1 MRAPVDRLPMRSP
14 HVLSPEKASA
24 PPRLSTRRL
33 VIGLV
38 LTAAVAIV
46 ALTVNGKG
54 DEGSGPALAQ
64 AGPSSGYLV
73 RSGDTISSV
82 AYVHGVSKE
91 RLMEANDL
99 TPSDSLDPDSRIT
112 IPELPTEGR
121 SPPRELLADPA
132 KLTYEPY
139 FEQTSERYDL
149 PPGLLEALA
158 WEESGWVNS
167 LVSDEDR
174 VGLGQLRPEIVNFVR
189 RDVAQEALDPRN
201 AEDSVALTGA
211 YLAHLL
217 DVSEGDQA
225 GSLAGYYL
233 GFETAAPGVWELDV
247 VEYVREVLSSVPDFA
262 GTVAADPGTG
272 GSGGNG
278 TTPTG

>member
-14 HVLSPEKASA
+14 HVLSPEEASA
-24 PPRLSTRRL
+24 PPRLSARRL

-46 ALTVNGKG
+46 ALAVNGKG

-112 IPELPTEGR
+112 IPALSTDGR
-121 SPPRELLADPA
+121 TPPRALLTDPA
-132 KLTYEPY
+132 KLSYEPY
-139 FEQTSERYDL
+139 FDETTERFGL

-158 WEESGWVNS
+158 WEESEWVNA
-167 LVSDEDR
+167 LVSEDDR
-174 VGLGQLRPEIVNFVR
+174 VGMGQLRPEIVAFLR
-189 RDVAQEALDPRN
+189 RDVVHEPLDPRN
-201 AEDSVALTGA
+201 AEDNVTLTGA

-262 GTVAADPGTG
+262 GTVAADPGSG
-272 GSGGNG
+272 GSG